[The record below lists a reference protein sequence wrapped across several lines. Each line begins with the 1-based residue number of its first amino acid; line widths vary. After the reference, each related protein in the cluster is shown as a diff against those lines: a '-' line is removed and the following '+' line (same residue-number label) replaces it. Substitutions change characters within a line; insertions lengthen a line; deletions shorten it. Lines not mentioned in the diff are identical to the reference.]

1 MKDLKYLLAYTV
13 PLAALIGF
21 WNQGIWSYTAVI
33 YAFGLIPL
41 IESMFKPSSGTY
53 TTDQKAN
60 RLADRFF
67 DWMLYLNIPIV
78 FGMLY
83 YGIRTL
89 VYTDLE
95 LYETI
100 GLVIS
105 LGIVIGT
112 NGINVAHE
120 LGHRQ
125 TAWER
130 MLSKLLLIPS
140 LNMHFYME
148 HNFGHHQHVATLED
162 PATAKKGQA
171 VYAFWITSIL
181 GQYISA
187 WRIQLKQL
195 KIHNRSFFSIYNDML
210 FYVLIQIGYLAAAY
224 LWLGPRGLWF
234 VFISA
239 VVSLLLLETINYIE
253 HYGLLRNK
261 VNGRYER
268 VRTVHSWNSN
278 HVIGR
283 MVLYEL
289 TRHSGHHYR
298 TTKKYQILENK
309 DESPQLPYG
318 YTTSMVLAMVPPLW
332 FRIMNRRIPQV
343 LGQTAN

>member
-21 WNQGIWSYTAVI
+21 WYKGIWSYTAVI

-41 IESMFKPSSGTY
+41 IESMVKPGRGTY
-53 TTDQKAN
+53 TEEEKRS
-60 RLADRFF
+60 RLSDGFF
-67 DWMLYLNIPIV
+67 DWMLYLNIPMV

-83 YGIRTL
+83 FGIHTL
-89 VYTDLE
+89 VYSSLAT
-95 LYETI
+95 YEVI

-105 LGIVIGT
+105 LGIVMGT

-125 TAWER
+125 TVVER

-162 PATAKKGQA
+162 PATAKRGQV

-195 KIHNRSFFSIYNDML
+195 EIHKKSFFSVYNDML
-210 FYVLIQIGYLAAAY
+210 FYVLIQLGYLAGAY
-224 LWLGPRGLWF
+224 LLMGSRGLWF
-234 VFISA
+234 VFICA
-239 VVSLLLLETINYIE
+239 VVALLLLESINYIE

-261 VNGRYER
+261 VDGRYER
-268 VRTVHSWNSN
+268 VRTIHSWNSN

-289 TRHSGHHYR
+289 TRHSDHHYR
-298 TTKKYQILENK
+298 TSKKYQVLENK
-309 DESPQLPYG
+309 DESPQLPFG
-318 YTTSMVLAMVPPLW
+318 YTTSMVLAMIPPLW
-332 FRIMNRRIPQV
+332 FKIMNPRLPKV
-343 LGQTAN
+343 SGH

>member
-21 WNQGIWSYTAVI
+21 WYQGIWSYTAVI

-41 IESMFKPSSGTY
+41 IESMVQPSSGTY
-53 TTDQKAN
+53 TEEQKAN

-67 DWMLYLNIPIV
+67 DVMLYLNIPIV

-148 HNFGHHQHVATLED
+148 HNFGHHIHVATLED
-162 PATAKKGQA
+162 PATAKKGQV
-171 VYAFWITSIL
+171 VYSFWVTSIL
-181 GQYISA
+181 GQYVSA

-195 KIHNRSFFSIYNDML
+195 QIHKRSFFSIYNDML
-210 FYVLIQIGYLAAAY
+210 FYVLIQLAYLAAAY
-224 LWLGPRGLWF
+224 WVFGTMGLWF
-234 VFISA
+234 VFITA

-261 VNGRYER
+261 IEGRYER
-268 VRTVHSWNSN
+268 VRTAHSWNSN

-289 TRHSGHHYR
+289 TRHSDHHYR
-298 TTKKYQILENK
+298 TSKKYQVLENK
-309 DESPQLPYG
+309 PESPQLPFG

-332 FRIMNRRIPQV
+332 FSIMNKRIPEV
-343 LGQTAN
+343 LGH